1 MTYDMIYVQ
10 VIGSVCSVTYLKVSL
25 VDVNNSHQITL
36 TGSYILERIMKIVS
50 VYNYI
55 FDREQFLTLEI
66 HDQS

>member
-1 MTYDMIYVQ
+1 MYKQ
-10 VIGSVCSVTYLKVSL
+10 VICSVCSVTYLKVSL

>member
-1 MTYDMIYVQ
+1 MHKLFAQCVQ
-10 VIGSVCSVTYLKVSL
+10 ECSVTSLKVSL

>member
-1 MTYDMIYVQ
+1 MYKQGIC
-10 VIGSVCSVTYLKVSL
+10 SVCSVTYLKVSL

>member
-1 MTYDMIYVQ
+1 MIYVQ
-10 VIGSVCSVTYLKVSL
+10 VICSVCSVTYLKVSL